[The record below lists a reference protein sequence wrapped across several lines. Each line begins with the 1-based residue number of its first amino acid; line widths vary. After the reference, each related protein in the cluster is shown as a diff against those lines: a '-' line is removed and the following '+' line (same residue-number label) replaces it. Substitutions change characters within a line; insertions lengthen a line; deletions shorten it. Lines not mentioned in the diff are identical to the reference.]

1 MHLPH
6 LFLGEPRRL
15 PVPKN
20 VPKWLSQFGRFRSWL
35 WQKLLGSWALSNRYV
50 NITRNQ
56 FYEKKLKMVTTK
68 IFFSFFPLNFF
79 FILDPMNLRAKDGNS
94 CDSQC
99 IGGCFKG
106 GSRNECYACRQVLYE
121 FSEVRNNQ
129 SKNCIQE
136 CPDGFLLVSIE
147 QFLFFGPFFPPS

>member
-1 MHLPH
+1 M
-6 LFLGEPRRL
+6 FT
-15 PVPKN
+15 
-20 VPKWLSQFGRFRSWL
+20 
-35 WQKLLGSWALSNRYV
+35 A
-50 NITRNQ
+50 
-56 FYEKKLKMVTTK
+56 K
-68 IFFSFFPLNFF
+68 IFSLFSHFF
-79 FILDPMNLRAKDGNS
+79 FLLDPMNLRAKDGKS

-136 CPDGFLLVSIE
+136 CPDGFLLVSIK
-147 QFLFFGPFFPPS
+147 QFFCFSDLFFLLLSLICRLLLHMSIQRVQCTAFLSRQLIVD

>member
-1 MHLPH
+1 MKKKNENGYDENFFLIFSPQ
-6 LFLGEPRRL
+6 LF
-15 PVPKN
+15 
-20 VPKWLSQFGRFRSWL
+20 
-35 WQKLLGSWALSNRYV
+35 
-50 NITRNQ
+50 
-56 FYEKKLKMVTTK
+56 
-68 IFFSFFPLNFF
+68 FFFF

>member
-1 MHLPH
+1 MCPNDCRNLAG
-6 LFLGEPRRL
+6 LGPDYD
-15 PVPKN
+15 KN
-20 VPKWLSQFGRFRSWL
+20 CWDREHCQ
-35 WQKLLGSWALSNRYV
+35 
-50 NITRNQ
+50 I
-56 FYEKKLKMVTTK
+56 
-68 IFFSFFPLNFF
+68 
-79 FILDPMNLRAKDGNS
+79 DPMNLRAKDGNS

>member
-1 MHLPH
+1 M
-6 LFLGEPRRL
+6 FT
-15 PVPKN
+15 
-20 VPKWLSQFGRFRSWL
+20 
-35 WQKLLGSWALSNRYV
+35 A
-50 NITRNQ
+50 
-56 FYEKKLKMVTTK
+56 K
-68 IFFSFFPLNFF
+68 IFSLFSHFF
-79 FILDPMNLRAKDGNS
+79 FLLDPMNLRAKDGKE

-136 CPDGFLLVSIE
+136 CPDGFLLVSIK
-147 QFLFFGPFFPPS
+147 QFFCFSDLFSSLVSLAASSSHVNSTCPMYCIFIAATNC